1 MNILQLISI
10 ILLSLSIGV
19 IVSVAYLTVVYKSLE
34 NIIISFILFF
44 LTFVFVFNNFV
55 YFAKIILDIALKGI

>member
-19 IVSVAYLTVVYKSLE
+19 IVSVTYLTAVYKSLE

-55 YFAKIILDIALKGI
+55 YFSKIILDIALKGV